1 MDEEA
6 EGAEDTGGS
15 AGEAPNGRT
24 GELDGRALG
33 SGGGACAGRGRSV
46 IRLGGIMG
54 LPVVRQGRI
63 LGRVEQ
69 AVLDESGKFLRGMVV
84 RKGIGGAM
92 WLGNPEIS
100 VIGGVSILAKGE
112 LQHLPGR
119 VDFELTSVKDA
130 SGLRLGRVTDVLLN
144 PMTRR
149 VAALEISLG
158 PLEEWRHGRALLRE
172 FTVRPTPEEPGQVLV
187 PCGFI
192 LEPFPGGR

>member
-1 MDEEA
+1 M
-6 EGAEDTGGS
+6 
-15 AGEAPNGRT
+15 
-24 GELDGRALG
+24 
-33 SGGGACAGRGRSV
+33 

-84 RKGIGGAM
+84 RKGIGGAK
-92 WLGNPEIS
+92 WLDNPEIS
-100 VIGGVSILAKGE
+100 VIGGVSVLAKGE
-112 LQHLPGR
+112 LQRLPGR
-119 VDFELTSVKDA
+119 MDFELTSVKDA

-144 PMTRR
+144 PMTRQ

-158 PLEEWRHGRALLRE
+158 PLEDWRHGRALLRE
-172 FTVRPTPEEPGQVLV
+172 FIVRPTPEEPGQVLV

-192 LEPFPGGR
+192 LEPFPRGR

>member
-1 MDEEA
+1 M
-6 EGAEDTGGS
+6 
-15 AGEAPNGRT
+15 
-24 GELDGRALG
+24 
-33 SGGGACAGRGRSV
+33 

-158 PLEEWRHGRALLRE
+158 DRKSVGRER
-172 FTVRPTPEEPGQVLV
+172 V
-187 PCGFI
+187 
-192 LEPFPGGR
+192 